1 MTDHATRIAFITEL
15 RDLLKRYDAEISVE
29 YDACSDLQGV
39 SGEAM
44 SVSMG
49 KADRFQ
55 GRPTFSLG
63 EGWGI
68 EPEGLSKLLDSNN
81 Q

>member
-1 MTDHATRIAFITEL
+1 MDHNTRIAFLTEL
-15 RDLLKRYDAEISVE
+15 RDLLQRYDAEISVD

-39 SGEAM
+39 TGEAM

-49 KADRFQ
+49 QVDRFQ

-63 EGWGI
+63 DGWGVD
-68 EPEGLSKLLDSNN
+68 PEGLSRLLES
-81 Q
+81 QG

>member
-1 MTDHATRIAFITEL
+1 MDNTTMIAFLTEL
-15 RDLLKRYDAEISVE
+15 RDLLQRYDAEISVD
-29 YDACSDLQGV
+29 YDDCSDMHGV

-49 KADRFQ
+49 KDDRFQ

-63 EGWGI
+63 EGWGVV
-68 EPEGLSKLLDSNN
+68 PEDLSRLLELH